1 MSLLGKLISISK
13 SPVIRSVG
21 IYTFTNFFAKGASF
35 LLLFIFTNPLYIQP
49 SENGLLSL
57 FSNSML
63 FLLPFVSLGIIHST
77 STDFFKLDKENFRSF
92 FTTGFI
98 MPVAVTLASIVV
110 LYFFRG
116 QLQKAYGFPGMFT
129 WLIPLVTFLTFC
141 NEQLLSLIRN
151 NNEPM
156 VYLKAN
162 LAKTILDLGL
172 SFILVVFFAWH
183 WQGRVTGILVSSLV
197 LGFVAGKYFH
207 HKGYLFGKINKQ
219 FIINELVYAIPIIA
233 MQASIFSMS
242 ASDKFFLAHVTTDN
256 NETVGIYSIASIF
269 GSVIIVFCTAMLQ
282 YVFPR
287 IYTELSSKT
296 INYRSIRKH
305 FLVYLLAM
313 AAGTLLIILFTPLM
327 YRFFINERYH
337 PALDYIYIL
346 CIGYFLWSLSYFFY
360 SFLLY
365 NKQKKKILALSFCCI
380 LVSLSCNYYFIG
392 KWADKG
398 AAIAVF
404 TCYSI
409 VLILTLLFTREYWK
423 LFFTA
428 KPDNDAGTP
437 GV

>member
-35 LLLFIFTNPLYIQP
+35 LLLFVFTNPVYIQP
-49 SENGLLSL
+49 AENGLLSL

-98 MPVAVTLASIVV
+98 MPVAVTLASIAV
-110 LYFFRG
+110 LYIFRD
-116 QLQKAYGFPGMFT
+116 QLQKAYGFPDMFT

-156 VYLKAN
+156 AYLKVN
-162 LAKTILDLGL
+162 LTKTLLDLGL

-183 WQGRVTGILVSSLV
+183 WQGRVTGILVSSVV
-197 LGFVAGKYFH
+197 LGIIAYMYFYN
-207 HKGYLFGKINKQ
+207 KGYLFGKVNKR
-219 FIINELVYAIPIIA
+219 FILNELVYAIPIIA

-242 ASDKFFLAHVTTDN
+242 ASDKFFLAHFTTDN

-269 GSVIIVFCTAMLQ
+269 GSIIIVFCTAMLQ

-296 INYRSIRKH
+296 VNYRSIRKH
-305 FLVYLLAM
+305 FMIYLIAM

-346 CIGYFLWSLSYFFY
+346 CIGYFLWSVSYFFY

-365 NKQKKKILALSFCCI
+365 NKQKKKILALSFGCI
-380 LVSLSCNYYFIG
+380 AISLSCNYYFIG
-392 KWADKG
+392 HWADKG

-423 LFFTA
+423 LFFPR
-428 KPDNDAGTP
+428 KPGNETGTM
-437 GV
+437 VV